1 MIVTRHISLDND
13 CIEKMKPYIEKHKGN
28 FSAAIR
34 EIIDRAGN
42 YKLHMNSQIVD
53 NSLFK
58 WLLAETDEIL
68 ISDNVLDELID
79 PMFINSMKS
88 LEDYLIRKFN
98 DLEWGIGVTIRS
110 DNDTLPSEVL
120 LEIKGSYQKIKFAAR
135 ILSQYM
141 VKNSPE
147 YASLEVKSVSN
158 FGDCITIE
166 LSKSNKSD
174 AQKSL
179 ATFFGGMHDVTKA
192 IKSNPNFWKTIVNG
206 HILSNYSMVTIHRN
220 YFEDLLA
227 NKIPLGEITIETL
240 AKKPIQEIPL
250 KDMLP
255 LVKEVYETS
264 KIVDRVE
271 IDKENIILFHNYRN
285 NDVIDKLKKSLITL
299 LESNGHLYDAK
310 STTNII
316 VLTHRPDVGTKI
328 NEIVD
333 NLKIS
338 HSRVDQDLIMFM
350 AFLKGLKNIP
360 DIPLSLT
367 VLGRRI
373 GKSLMQE
380 YEKENNIKNWELKN
394 FQKVLEVIDSRIH
407 KESQWKLENNALLY
421 TIKKCDIVS
430 EGKTFDTY
438 ICHAIRE
445 TFKGALEYAFGDDAE
460 LEINKL
466 LSHGDDSCEIV
477 IRTR

>member
-1 MIVTRHISLDND
+1 
-13 CIEKMKPYIEKHKGN
+13 MKPYVEKHRGN

-58 WLLAETDEIL
+58 WLLTETDDIL

-79 PMFINSMKS
+79 PIFINSMKS

-98 DLEWGIGVTIRS
+98 DLEWGVGVAIRS
-110 DNDTLPSEVL
+110 DSDTLPSEVA
-120 LEIKGSYQKIKFAAR
+120 LEIRGSYQKIRFVSR
-135 ILSQYM
+135 VLSQYM
-141 VKNSPE
+141 VKNSSEQAP
-147 YASLEVKSVSN
+147 LEVRSVNN
-158 FGDCITIE
+158 FGDCTTIE
-166 LSKSNKSD
+166 LSRSNKSD

-179 ATFFGGMHDVTKA
+179 TVFFGGMNDVTKA

-206 HILSNYSMVTIHRN
+206 HTLSNYSMVTIHRN

-240 AKKPIQEIPL
+240 ARKPIQEIPL
-250 KDMLP
+250 RDMLS
-255 LVKEVYETS
+255 LVKEVYEAS

-271 IDKENIILFHNYRN
+271 IDKENLILFHNYRN
-285 NDVIDKLKKSLITL
+285 NDVVDKLKKSLITL

-316 VLTHRPDVGTKI
+316 ILTHRPDVGVKI

-367 VLGRRI
+367 ALGRRI

-380 YEKENNIKNWELKN
+380 YEKENNIKDWGLKN
-394 FQKVLEVIDSRIH
+394 FQNVLEMIDSRIH
-407 KESQWKLENNALLY
+407 RESQWKLEDNTLLY
-421 TIKKCDIVS
+421 TVKKCDIVS
-430 EGKTFDTY
+430 EGDTFDTY

-445 TFKGALEYAFGDDAE
+445 TFKGALEYAFGDGAE
-460 LEINKL
+460 LEIRKL
-466 LSHGDDSCEIV
+466 LSHGDDSCEI
-477 IRTR
+477 IIKTI